1 MYSEDK
7 AMLRKTLSGVSNN
20 ISTFVKNGINPDE
33 IAVVVIMDGIEK
45 VDPTVSDFFGEMEK

>member
-1 MYSEDK
+1 
-7 AMLRKTLSGVSNN
+7 MLRKTLSGVSNN